1 MKEKKPMFFLRGRG
15 KEGAYRA
22 PDLIK
27 IDSVVLEQCF
37 PFFFTAWPLRV
48 SELLGFSDSTY
59 REFRKPNAFLFL

>member
-1 MKEKKPMFFLRGRG
+1 MFFLRGRG
-15 KEGAYRA
+15 KEGTYRA

-37 PFFFTAWPLRV
+37 PMFLTAWSLRV